1 MTKTTHTNDKT
12 EPVPK
17 TDPTPAHD
25 SPKLTKEIIEAVL
38 KDVKDPE
45 LGLDV
50 YTLALI
56 YKYDADKDNKVSITM
71 TFTSPF
77 CPYGPQLME
86 EIEEKLKEKG
96 ATEVEIEITFDPP
109 WKPPEN
115 LRAMLG
121 LGEEDDS
128 EFKVF

>member
-1 MTKTTHTNDKT
+1 MTTTTKTKNKAEPSAKT
-12 EPVPK
+12 Q
-17 TDPTPAHD
+17 
-25 SPKLTKEIIEAVL
+25 SPIITKEIIESIL

-56 YKYDADKDNKVSITM
+56 YKYDSDKNNKVKITM

-77 CPYGPQLME
+77 CPYGPQLMA
-86 EIEEKLKEKG
+86 EIEEKLRAKG

-115 LRAMLG
+115 LRSMLG
-121 LGEEDDS
+121 LGEDD
-128 EFKVF
+128 ENDNLEYKMY

>member
-1 MTKTTHTNDKT
+1 MTTTTKTKNKAEPSAKT
-12 EPVPK
+12 Q
-17 TDPTPAHD
+17 
-25 SPKLTKEIIEAVL
+25 SPIITKEIIEAVL

-56 YKYDADKDNKVSITM
+56 YKYDADKNNKVKITM

-115 LRAMLG
+115 LRSMLG
-121 LGEEDDS
+121 LGEDDENDNS
-128 EFKVF
+128 EYKMY